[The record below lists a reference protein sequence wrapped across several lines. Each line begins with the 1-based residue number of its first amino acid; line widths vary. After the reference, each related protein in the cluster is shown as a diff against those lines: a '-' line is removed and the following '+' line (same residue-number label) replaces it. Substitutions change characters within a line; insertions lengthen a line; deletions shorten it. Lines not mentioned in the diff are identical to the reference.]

1 MGAAD
6 EACISGI
13 AESVYN
19 ASERSEIAKS
29 RSIQLELPSVMA
41 RNALSVNENVI

>member
-1 MGAAD
+1 MRAAD

-19 ASERSEIAKS
+19 ASERSEAAKS
-29 RSIQLELPSVMA
+29 ESTQLEIPNVVA
-41 RNALSVNENVI
+41 RNALSVNGNVI